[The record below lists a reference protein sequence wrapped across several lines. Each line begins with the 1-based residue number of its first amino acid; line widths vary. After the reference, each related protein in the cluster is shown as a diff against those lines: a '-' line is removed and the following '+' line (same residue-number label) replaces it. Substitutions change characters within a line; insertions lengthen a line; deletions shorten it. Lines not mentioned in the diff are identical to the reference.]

1 MVGNAREHD
10 EIKLTVPA
18 TAANARIAR
27 IAGVGLAT
35 RLGFSPSEA
44 EEVRM
49 AVGEAWAILLGSRDH
64 EGTVHLT
71 FCTEEEGMVIEIQA
85 DVPRV
90 RRTAPDRTAVAE
102 RFLARVVDDLDVSP
116 DRTVVRLHKRHHA
129 A

>member
-1 MVGNAREHD
+1 
-10 EIKLTVPA
+10 VPA

-44 EEVRM
+44 EEVRL
-49 AVGEAWAILLGSRDH
+49 AIGEAWAILLGSRDH
-64 EGTVHLT
+64 DGNVELT
-71 FCTEEEGMVIEIQA
+71 FCTDDEGMVIEIVA
-85 DVPRV
+85 DLPRT

-102 RFLARVVDDLDVSP
+102 RLLARVVDDLDVSP
-116 DRTVVRLHKRHHA
+116 DRKAVRLHKRHHA